1 VKIKAL
7 FSTFIVSLFML
18 VGASAQAQPFDS
30 YINAQA
36 AMSDVD
42 RFDNGVSAVVTY
54 GHRVP
59 EVAKRFSVEGEF
71 TTSIVEPEGFGVDVS
86 YWSMGAYAAYT
97 PSISTN
103 LNLRGRIGIV
113 FINYDF
119 GGFGGRGSDDD
130 VELSVGFGMT
140 GKLSKTWNWMVE
152 YTMITDE
159 INHISAGLQ
168 FKI

>member
-1 VKIKAL
+1 MKIKAM
-7 FSTFIVSLFML
+7 FSIFIVSLFML
-18 VGASAQAQPFDS
+18 ISVSVQAQPFDQ
-30 YINAQA
+30 YINAQG

-71 TTSIVEPEGFGVDVS
+71 TTSIIEPETSGIDVS
-86 YWSMGAYAAYT
+86 YWTMGAYAVYT
-97 PSISTN
+97 PSISSD
-103 LNLRGRIGIV
+103 LNLRGRAGLVYIDASASGT
-113 FINYDF
+113 NY
-119 GGFGGRGSDDD
+119 SDDD
-130 VELSVGFGMT
+130 IELSFGFGMT

-152 YTMITDE
+152 YTMITDD
-159 INHISAGLQ
+159 ISHISAGLQ